1 MSVAKYLLQVN
12 RFFATLRMTGIQ
24 TDKMIFFKKYI
35 FPALYGLLVY
45 FTVRLLH
52 DTDIHARFWERDWY
66 INAIEIACSIFVG
79 YTGIALFKW
88 LFRFYDKRWPV
99 QLSYRGVVR
108 ELVILVGA
116 NLVLVN
122 VIFVP
127 MDMALHQPDWKAWWI
142 PWADV
147 ADINMIPTLY
157 AIVYYGIARS
167 STWLRAYVDNKVQL
181 EKVTNEHLETEL
193 KFLKAQYHPHFLF
206 NALNTIYFQM
216 DDDTAGAKRSIEKF
230 SELLRYQ
237 LYDQQQQV
245 PVMQEIEYLQSF
257 IELQKIRSTDKLKLK
272 VDFDKQLN
280 GQLVYPL
287 LFLPLVENAF
297 KFVGGEYHMLI
308 EAKVKGNKIG
318 FKVENSTPSLAI
330 KTETN
335 AGGIGLENL
344 KRRLDLLY
352 PCKHTL
358 NLEKIDNNFIAE
370 LEVEYER

>member
-1 MSVAKYLLQVN
+1 MN
-12 RFFATLRMTGIQ
+12 FFR
-24 TDKMIFFKKYI
+24 KYI

-45 FTVRLLH
+45 FTIRLLH
-52 DTDIHARFWERDWY
+52 DTDVHQRSWERPLF
-66 INAIEIACSIFVG
+66 INAVELACSIIVG
-79 YTGIALFKW
+79 YIAIHLFERLFKY
-88 LFRFYDKRWPV
+88 YDKRWPV
-99 QLSYRGVVR
+99 QLCYQGVAR
-108 ELVILVGA
+108 ELAILVGA

-122 VIFVP
+122 VVFVP
-127 MDMALHQPDWKAWWI
+127 MDMALHTDWK
-142 PWADV
+142 PWYISGADV

-157 AIVYYGIARS
+157 AIVYYGIVRS
-167 STWLRAYVDNKVQL
+167 STWLKAYVDNKVQL

-216 DDDTAGAKRSIEKF
+216 DEDTEGAKRSIEKF

-272 VDFDKQLN
+272 VDFDKNLN

-297 KFVGGEYHMLI
+297 KFVGGDYEMCV
-308 EAKVKGNKIG
+308 EAKVIDGRID
-318 FKVENSTPSLAI
+318 FKVENSVPQL
-330 KTETN
+330 KQVEKKV
-335 AGGIGLENL
+335 GGIGLENL

-352 PCKHTL
+352 PGKHSL
-358 NLEKIDNNFIAE
+358 LLEDSGDHFKAE
-370 LEVEYER
+370 LKLEYER

>member
-1 MSVAKYLLQVN
+1 MNFL
-12 RFFATLRMTGIQ
+12 
-24 TDKMIFFKKYI
+24 KKYI

-52 DTDIHARFWERDWY
+52 DTDIHQRFWERRFY
-66 INAIEIACSIFVG
+66 INAVEMTCSAIVG
-79 YTGIALFKW
+79 YLSIYIFQRLFKY
-88 LFRFYDKRWPV
+88 YDKRWPV
-99 QLSYRGVVR
+99 QLSYWGVMR

-127 MDMALHQPDWKAWWI
+127 MDMALHQDDWKAWWI

-157 AIVYYGIARS
+157 AIIYYGIARS
-167 STWLRAYVDNKVQL
+167 STWLKAYVANKMQL
-181 EKVTNEHLETEL
+181 EKLTNDHLETEL

-206 NALNTIYFQM
+206 NALNIIYFQM
-216 DDDTAGAKRSIEKF
+216 DEDIDGAKNSIEKF

-245 PVMQEIEYLQSF
+245 PVLSELEYLQSF
-257 IELQKIRSTDKLKLK
+257 IDLQKIRSSDKLKMDVK
-272 VDFDKQLN
+272 FDKGLN
-280 GQLVYPL
+280 GQQVYPL

-297 KFVGGEYHMLI
+297 KFIGGNYKLAI
-308 EAKVKGNKIG
+308 AAKLLDVEIV
-318 FKVENSTPSLAI
+318 FRVENSIPQFKQPINKSS
-330 KTETN
+330 
-335 AGGIGLENL
+335 GIGLENL

-352 PCKHTL
+352 PGKHTL
-358 NLEKIDNNFIAE
+358 LTTTDNDNFTAE
-370 LEVEYER
+370 LKLQYE

>member
-1 MSVAKYLLQVN
+1 MN
-12 RFFATLRMTGIQ
+12 FFR
-24 TDKMIFFKKYI
+24 KYI
-35 FPALYGLLVY
+35 FPAVYGLLLY
-45 FTVRLLH
+45 ATIRLLH
-52 DTDIHARFWERDWY
+52 DTDVNEHFWEREFY
-66 INAIEIACSIFVG
+66 INAVEMTCTIVVG
-79 YTGIALFKW
+79 YIAIYLFER
-88 LFRFYDKRWPV
+88 LFRYYDKRWPA
-99 QLSYRGVVR
+99 QLSYQGVAG
-108 ELVILVGA
+108 ELAILVGA

-122 VIFVP
+122 VVFVP
-127 MDMALHQPDWKAWWI
+127 MDMLLHQDWKPWYI
-142 PWADV
+142 SWADV

-157 AIVYYGIARS
+157 AIVYYGIARGS
-167 STWLRAYVDNKVQL
+167 NWLRAYVDNKVQL

-216 DDDTAGAKRSIEKF
+216 DEDMPGAKRSIEKF

-257 IELQKIRSTDKLKLK
+257 IELQKIRSTDKLKLN

-297 KFVGGEYHMLI
+297 KFVGGEYQMKI
-308 EAKVKGNKIG
+308 EAKLVQDSIE
-318 FKVENSTPSLAI
+318 FRVENSVPTLLTQVEP
-330 KTETN
+330 K

-352 PCKHTL
+352 PGKHSL
-358 NLEKIDNNFIAE
+358 SLEKKDNNFIAD
-370 LEVEYER
+370 LKINYER

>member
-1 MSVAKYLLQVN
+1 
-12 RFFATLRMTGIQ
+12 
-24 TDKMIFFKKYI
+24 MIFFRKYI
-35 FPALYGLLVY
+35 FPSLYGLLVY
-45 FTVRLLH
+45 FTIRLLH
-52 DTDIHARFWERDWY
+52 DTDVNQRSWERPFY
-66 INAIEIACSIFVG
+66 INAVEIACSVIVG
-79 YTGIALFKW
+79 YIAIYLFQRLFKY
-88 LFRFYDKRWPV
+88 FDKRWPV
-99 QLSYRGVVR
+99 QFSYQSVAR
-108 ELVILVGA
+108 ELLILVGA

-122 VIFVP
+122 LIFVP
-127 MDMALHQPDWKAWWI
+127 MDMALHTDWK
-142 PWADV
+142 PWYISGADV

-157 AIVYYGIARS
+157 AIVYYGIVRS
-167 STWLRAYVDNKVQL
+167 STWLKAYVDNKVQL

-216 DDDTAGAKRSIEKF
+216 DEDTEGAKRSIEKF

-257 IELQKIRSTDKLKLK
+257 IELQKIRSTDKLKLT
-272 VDFDKQLN
+272 VDFDKKLN

-297 KFVGGEYHMLI
+297 KFVGGDYEMLV
-308 EAKVKGNKIG
+308 EAKVTDNQID
-318 FKVENSTPSLAI
+318 FKVENSVPHI
-330 KTETN
+330 KQVEIK

-352 PCKHTL
+352 PGKHSL
-358 NLEKIDNNFIAE
+358 SLGNNGDHFKAE
-370 LEVEYER
+370 LKLEYER

>member
-1 MSVAKYLLQVN
+1 MN
-12 RFFATLRMTGIQ
+12 
-24 TDKMIFFKKYI
+24 FFKKYI

-45 FTVRLLH
+45 FTIRLLH
-52 DTDIHARFWERDWY
+52 DTDVGEHFWERRFY
-66 INAIEIACSIFVG
+66 INAVEMTCTIMVG
-79 YTGIALFKW
+79 YIAISLFERLFKY
-88 LFRFYDKRWPV
+88 YDKHWPV

-127 MDMALHQPDWKAWWI
+127 MDMALHLGVWKPWWI
-142 PWADV
+142 SWADV

-181 EKVTNEHLETEL
+181 EKVTNDHLETEL

-216 DDDTAGAKRSIEKF
+216 DEDIDGAKNSIEKF

-245 PVMQEIEYLQSF
+245 PVINELEYLQSF
-257 IELQKIRSTDKLKLK
+257 IDLQKIRSTDKLKLE
-272 VDFDKQLN
+272 VTFDKALN
-280 GQLVYPL
+280 SQMVYPL
-287 LFLPLVENAF
+287 LFLPFVENAF
-297 KFVGGEYHMLI
+297 KFIGGDYKMTITAQLSGDNI
-308 EAKVKGNKIG
+308 VFTVKNSVPQFKQTIAK
-318 FKVENSTPSLAI
+318 S
-330 KTETN
+330 
-335 AGGIGLENL
+335 GGIGLENL
-344 KRRLDLLY
+344 RRRLDLLY
-352 PCKHTL
+352 PGKHTML
-358 NLEKIDNNFIAE
+358 TNADNDKFTAE
-370 LEVEYER
+370 LTLQYD

>member
-1 MSVAKYLLQVN
+1 MN
-12 RFFATLRMTGIQ
+12 FFR
-24 TDKMIFFKKYI
+24 KYI

-45 FTVRLLH
+45 FTIRLLH
-52 DTDIHARFWERDWY
+52 DTDVHQRFWERQFY
-66 INAIEIACSIFVG
+66 INGVEIVCTVAVG
-79 YTGIALFKW
+79 YMAIYLFQRLFKY
-88 LFRFYDKRWPV
+88 YDKRWPV
-99 QLSYRGVVR
+99 QLSYQGVAR
-108 ELVILVGA
+108 ELAILVGA

-127 MDMALHQPDWKAWWI
+127 MDMALHTDWK
-142 PWADV
+142 PWYISGADV

-167 STWLRAYVDNKVQL
+167 SIWLRAYVDNKVQL

-216 DDDTAGAKRSIEKF
+216 DEDKDGAKRSIEKF

-257 IELQKIRSTDKLKLK
+257 IELQKIRSTDKLQLQI
-272 VDFDKQLN
+272 DFDKQLN

-297 KFVGGEYHMLI
+297 KFVGGEYQMLI
-308 EAKVKGNKIG
+308 EAKVENGQIG
-318 FKVENSTPSLAI
+318 FKVENSVLLLKQA
-330 KTETN
+330 ETK
-335 AGGIGLENL
+335 A
-344 KRRLDLLY
+344 
-352 PCKHTL
+352 
-358 NLEKIDNNFIAE
+358 
-370 LEVEYER
+370 

>member
-1 MSVAKYLLQVN
+1 MK
-12 RFFATLRMTGIQ
+12 FFQ
-24 TDKMIFFKKYI
+24 KYI
-35 FPALYGLLVY
+35 FPAVYGLLVY
-45 FTVRLLH
+45 ATIRLLH
-52 DTDIHARFWERDWY
+52 DTDVGEHFWERHFY
-66 INAIEIACSIFVG
+66 INAVEVACTIIVG
-79 YTGIALFKW
+79 YIAIWLFEWLFKY
-88 LFRFYDKRWPV
+88 YDKRWPV
-99 QLSYRGVVR
+99 QLSYQGVGR
-108 ELVILVGA
+108 ELSILIGA

-122 VIFVP
+122 IVFVP
-127 MDMALHQPDWKAWWI
+127 MDMSLHLDWKPWYI
-142 PWADV
+142 SWADV

-167 STWLRAYVDNKVQL
+167 SSWLRAYVDNKVQL

-216 DDDTAGAKRSIEKF
+216 DEDREGAKRSIEKF

-237 LYDQQQQV
+237 LYDQQKQV

-297 KFVGGEYHMLI
+297 KFVGGDYEMLVA
-308 EAKVKGNKIG
+308 AKVEHGYIE
-318 FKVENSTPSLAI
+318 FKVENSVPTI
-330 KTETN
+330 KQNEQK

-352 PCKHTL
+352 PGKHSL
-358 NLEKIDNNFIAE
+358 SLENGGNHFKAE
-370 LEVEYER
+370 LKLEYER